1 MKIII
6 LSHPLFFGSKSMPRF
21 ANYLS
26 EGMQKLGH
34 SVEIVRPK
42 PYFCKLPVKGSAKK
56 WLGYLDQY
64 VIFSLSL
71 FFKTQ
76 FNKDKNLYIL
86 SDQALGI
93 WAPIISNKAHV
104 VHCHDFLALK
114 SAKGLIT
121 ANPVGSTG
129 KIYQKIIYK
138 GFSKAENFISVSKNT
153 MLELED
159 LLPKKPQISTYV
171 YNGLNSLFEIG
182 NQITARENLTKFLNA
197 PMANG
202 YFLHVGGNQFYKN
215 RIGLIK
221 IYNYWREISTL
232 KLPLL
237 LIGTAPDERT
247 KKEYANSKYK
257 NDIIFSSG
265 LTDDMVKQAY
275 QGASVFVFPSLAEG
289 FGWPIA
295 EAMACGCPVVTTD
308 SAPMNEVGGEA
319 AIYIENVNNF
329 DNLDLYAQSA
339 SETIESF
346 FLKGE
351 EELNNVKQKG
361 IENALRFNSTKT
373 ISEINDIYTKAYNLK
388 HGQHENS

>member
-21 ANYLS
+21 ASYLS

-34 SVEIVRPK
+34 SVEVVRPK
-42 PYFCKLPVKGSAKK
+42 PYLSKLPLKGAAKK
-56 WLGYLDQY
+56 WIGYVDQY
-64 VIFSLSL
+64 VIFSLFL
-71 FFKTQ
+71 FFKTR
-76 FNKDKNLYIL
+76 FTSKKNLYVL
-86 SDQALGI
+86 SDQALGL

-104 VHCHDFLALK
+104 VHCHDFLAFK
-114 SAKGLIT
+114 SAKGEIS
-121 ANPVGSTG
+121 ANPVGATG
-129 KIYQKIIYK
+129 KLYQKMIYN

-171 YNGLNSLFEIG
+171 YNGLNSLFEVG
-182 NQITARENLTKFLNA
+182 SQITARENLTKFLNA
-197 PMANG
+197 SMANG

-221 IYNYWREISTL
+221 IYNCWRDISTL
-232 KLPLL
+232 KIPLV
-237 LIGTAPDERT
+237 LIGSAPDERT
-247 KKEYANSKYK
+247 QKEYANSKYK

-265 LTDDMVKQAY
+265 LSDDMVKQAY

-295 EAMACGCPVVTTD
+295 EAMACGCPVVTTN

-319 AIYIENVNNF
+319 AIYIENVDKF
-329 DNLDLYAQSA
+329 DNLDSWAKSA
-339 SETIESF
+339 SNIIESF
-346 FLKGE
+346 LSKGE
-351 EELNNVKQKG
+351 EELQNAKQKG
-361 IENALRFNSTKT
+361 VENALRYDSTKT
-373 ISEINDIYTKAYNLK
+373 IAEINDIYTKVYNLK